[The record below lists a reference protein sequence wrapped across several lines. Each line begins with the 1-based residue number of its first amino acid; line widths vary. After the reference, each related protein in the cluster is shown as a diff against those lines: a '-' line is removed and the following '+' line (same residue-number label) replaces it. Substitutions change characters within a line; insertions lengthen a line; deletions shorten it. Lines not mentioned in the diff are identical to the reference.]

1 MTGATNNPKVN
12 TAIGRQVPCPQ
23 ADSLFVP
30 LSLRRMTMVETLV
43 ATAVFGSLFYLV
55 FLAKIF

>member
-1 MTGATNNPKVN
+1 
-12 TAIGRQVPCPQ
+12 
-23 ADSLFVP
+23 
-30 LSLRRMTMVETLV
+30 MTMVETLV

>member
-1 MTGATNNPKVN
+1 MPGP
-12 TAIGRQVPCPQ
+12 
-23 ADSLFVP
+23 ADSLVVQP
-30 LSLRRMTMVETLV
+30 SLRRKTMVETLV

>member
-1 MTGATNNPKVN
+1 
-12 TAIGRQVPCPQ
+12 
-23 ADSLFVP
+23 
-30 LSLRRMTMVETLV
+30 MVETLV